1 MVDLQKTYGFYLFF
15 KYSSP
20 FTNLI
25 FLCYDI
31 YVNKNNVTNSQGGV
45 MMYLK
50 KQLLLLILCVGSVV
64 IAHDQ
69 QDMKSIL
76 SAKLITEQCKTVW
89 KIPAA
94 GCCGLFTSVPS
105 ALSAGYHAID
115 PSKFEIFGK
124 ISCCFLIGGF
134 VDAASQNFQS
144 VDYRKYMGPVL
155 VSFAFDS
162 VWHCKK
168 IYPVLQK
175 TAQGSLSGFQ
185 EGCVTGKKMVD
196 EIDLQKKYGLAPVQ
210 EAALWATGTTLVA
223 TATAGGVYLIA
234 QSLSKQ

>member
-1 MVDLQKTYGFYLFF
+1 
-15 KYSSP
+15 
-20 FTNLI
+20 
-25 FLCYDI
+25 
-31 YVNKNNVTNSQGGV
+31 
-45 MMYLK
+45 
-50 KQLLLLILCVGSVV
+50 
-64 IAHDQ
+64 
-69 QDMKSIL
+69 L
-76 SAKLITEQCKTVW
+76 SAKLITEECKTVW

-115 PSKFEIFGK
+115 PSKFESFGK
-124 ISCCFLIGGF
+124 ISCFLLIWAYID
-134 VDAASQNFQS
+134 VAKNNFTS
-144 VDYRKYMGPVL
+144 VDYKKYMAPVL
-155 VSFAFDS
+155 VTLAFDS
-162 VWHCKK
+162 VWDCKK
-168 IYPVLQK
+168 IYPILQK

-196 EIDLQKKYGLAPVQ
+196 EIDLQKKYGLTPVQ